1 MAKYEKTVVGDFDTI
16 VLELDQKILNG
27 GMSMNLVDE
36 NSFSSG
42 DMQVLVRV
50 YDKYFMRTSSRA
62 SLSLTVVD
70 DGRTIYI
77 SAIGAG
83 GGQGVVFNF
92 SWGVEDELVA
102 IVSDYFD
109 SRGEVV

>member
-1 MAKYEKTVVGDFDTI
+1 MAKYEKNIVGDFNTI
-16 VLELDQKILNG
+16 VSGLDQAIMG
-27 GMSMNLVDE
+27 GGVSMNLVDE
-36 NSFSSG
+36 NTFTSG
-42 DMQVLVRV
+42 DMNILVRV
-50 YDKYFMRTSSRA
+50 YDKYFMRNSSRA

-70 DGRTIYI
+70 DGNTVYV

-102 IVSDYFD
+102 IVSEYFD
-109 SRGEVV
+109 SRGEAL

>member
-1 MAKYEKTVVGDFDTI
+1 MAKYEQSVVGDFDTI
-16 VLELDQKILNG
+16 VYELDQKILNG

-36 NSFSSG
+36 NSYSSG
-42 DMQVLVRV
+42 DVQVLVRV

-62 SLSLTVVD
+62 SLSLTIVD
-70 DGRTIYI
+70 DGKTVYV

-92 SWGVEDELVA
+92 TWGVEEELVE
-102 IVSDYFD
+102 IISDYFE
-109 SRGEVV
+109 SRGDIE